1 MHTCRYPTAIYMQQG
16 SQVNQVPAVMLL
28 TKASTHQTTPTEPFH
43 KLHTCRPHLQYHA
56 NRLHPYAPPTF
67 LQCTSPNNLPH
78 DEGKGIDVNLLEGLK
93 VLEVHTSI
101 QCLGSHV
108 PKCPCL
114 WWGEEERREEKR
126 GVERRGEERRGVE
139 RRGEEKRGVER
150 RGEERRG
157 EERRG
162 VERRRSILCDN
173 PCTMSVVYFNRVAT
187 FNTFHA

>member
-1 MHTCRYPTAIYMQQG
+1 MAQ
-16 SQVNQVPAVMLL
+16 
-28 TKASTHQTTPTEPFH
+28 F
-43 KLHTCRPHLQYHA
+43 QYHA
-56 NRLHPYAPPTF
+56 NSPPTF

-126 GVERRGEERRGVE
+126 GVERRGEERRG
-139 RRGEEKRGVER
+139 
-150 RGEERRG
+150 